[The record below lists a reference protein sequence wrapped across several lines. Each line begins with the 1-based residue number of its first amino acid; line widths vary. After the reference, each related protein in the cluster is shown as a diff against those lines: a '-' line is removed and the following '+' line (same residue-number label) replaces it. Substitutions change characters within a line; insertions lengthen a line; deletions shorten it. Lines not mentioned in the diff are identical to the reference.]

1 MGRKMKYSM
10 EELKDVEV
18 EITEKEFK
26 LARSIARRYWESSC
40 KRLTSED
47 IEQEILTQLVLR
59 KKEDKLDHNGEEPK
73 ENLSSA
79 KSLMENMAIN
89 LYRKDSKE
97 KDVYVT
103 MDMNNSGNNEE
114 YQGQAESVLERMG
127 VEEELF
133 EEVRYNDYEVI
144 ELFTKFMKYEVDD
157 RVKYVAIAMGYVNE
171 GLEILEKPYKE
182 LLKRFDEEKLA
193 ELNKMLDDS
202 KGRMTNNIAYKMFA
216 ELKTGVNSG
225 SAWKIRKGLERLRK
239 IIEGEDIKNIYPNV
253 KEA

>member
-40 KRLTSED
+40 RRLSSED
-47 IEQEILTQLVLR
+47 IEQEILKKLVIY
-59 KKEDKLDHNGEEPK
+59 KKVLKLETGEEPE
-73 ENLSSA
+73 ENLSIA
-79 KSLMENMAIN
+79 KAVMENMAKD
-89 LYRKDSKE
+89 LYRKDSRE

-103 MDMNNSGNNEE
+103 MDMNSTSQKDVGQE
-114 YQGQAESVLERMG
+114 QAESVLERMG

-133 EEVRYNDYEVI
+133 EEVRYSDYEMI
-144 ELFTKFMKYEVDD
+144 ELLTKFMKYEVDD
-157 RVKYVAIAMGYVNE
+157 RVKYVVVAMGYING

-182 LLKRFDEEKLA
+182 LLKRFDEEELA
-193 ELNKMLDDS
+193 ELNKMLDNS
-202 KGRMTNNIAYKMFA
+202 KGQMTNNIAYKMFA
-216 ELKTGVNSG
+216 GLKTGVNSG
-225 SAWKIRKGLERLRK
+225 SAWKIREGLGRLRK
-239 IIEGEDIKNIYPNV
+239 IIEGEDIRNIYPNA